1 VPGKPREIDGLL
13 ERLDFFES
21 ELRRLE
27 AENRA
32 LSAKCSLLEKQ
43 NLLLRSENQRLS
55 QEILLARQDKAY
67 LLRKLFG
74 KGSERRDPA
83 QLDLFA
89 GNEEIFLLPAES
101 ESESAERKPGKA
113 KAKRKPAGKKALD
126 LSALRVEETRIVP
139 DEVLENPDA
148 YRKIGEQ
155 KADVLD
161 YRPSEIFLSRFIRET
176 YVPKDD
182 PDAAPLRAPAREQAA
197 GNLLVSA
204 ALIAHIL
211 VMRYCE
217 HMPFERQSKHFERS
231 KGVKIGTGRMC
242 SMRDKAAERLAPLY
256 ELTLANIFSRHYLQ
270 IDETTARC
278 LGPPGTGGS
287 KTGYF
292 WLVHAPEWK
301 EKPPDFPG
309 ARAARTGEVAYFW
322 FPSRSTEC
330 LRRIVPDNTEG
341 YIIQCDD
348 YKAYTTL
355 ASERCAIL
363 LAACWAH
370 VRRKFFDAKKA
381 GQLQAEAVLKKIGL
395 LYKIEE
401 ELRLENA
408 TDARRAEVR
417 GRKARPV
424 LESLKKQ
431 LVELRAEPGVLPK
444 SRLGKA
450 IDYALGLWERLLVYI
465 EHGEVEIDNNLV
477 ENEARPVAVG
487 RKNWLFIG
495 NETKGRESAIILTL
509 IENAKR
515 CGHDPYAYIRDVLER
530 MPQARTREERLALLP
545 RNWKPS
551 AKPETPA
558 SAAA

>member
-1 VPGKPREIDGLL
+1 VPGKPTEMEKLL

-27 AENRA
+27 TENRA
-32 LSAKCSLLEKQ
+32 LSGKCSLLEKQ
-43 NLLLRSENQRLS
+43 NILLRSENRRLS
-55 QEILLARQDKAY
+55 REILLARQDKAY

-89 GNEEIFLLPAES
+89 GKEETFLPPAGG
-101 ESESAERKPGKA
+101 AERKPGKA
-113 KAKRKPAGKKALD
+113 KAKRKPAGKKAVD
-126 LSALRVEETRIVP
+126 LSALRVEETRLVP
-139 DEVLENPDA
+139 EEVTENPDA

-176 YVPKDD
+176 YVPRSD
-182 PDAAPLRAPAREQAA
+182 PDAAPLRVPAREQAA

-211 VMRYCE
+211 TMRYCE
-217 HMPFERQSKHFERS
+217 HMPFHRQSKRFERS
-231 KGVKIGTGRMC
+231 GGVRIGTGRMC
-242 SMRDKAAERLAPLY
+242 SMRDKAAARLAPLY
-256 ELTLANIFSRHYLQ
+256 ELTVANIFSRHYVQ

-292 WLVHAPEWK
+292 WLAHAPEWK
-301 EKPPDFPG
+301 EKPPDFPD
-309 ARAARTGEVAYFW
+309 ARAVRTGEAAYFW

-330 LRRIVPDNTEG
+330 LREIVPDSPEG
-341 YIIQCDD
+341 HVIQCDG
-348 YKAYTTL
+348 YNAYTAL
-355 ASERCAIL
+355 AAERSGIV

-370 VRRKFFDAKKA
+370 VRRKFFDAEKA
-381 GQLQAEAVLKKIGL
+381 GQLQATAVLEKIGL
-395 LYKIEE
+395 LYRIEK
-401 ELRLENA
+401 ELRRENA

-417 GRKARPV
+417 GRESRPV
-424 LESLKKQ
+424 AESLGEQ

-450 IDYALGLWERLLVYI
+450 IDYTLGVWERLLVHIYR
-465 EHGEVEIDNNLV
+465 GEVEIDNNLV

-495 NETKGRESAIILTL
+495 NETKGRNSAIILTL
-509 IENAKR
+509 IENAR
-515 CGHDPYAYIRDVLER
+515 RFGLDPHEYLRDVLER

-545 RNWKPS
+545 RNWKPA
-551 AKPETPA
+551 AKPEA
-558 SAAA
+558 AVSAAAR

>member
-1 VPGKPREIDGLL
+1 MDRLL

-27 AENRA
+27 TENRA
-32 LSAKCSLLEKQ
+32 LSGKCSLLEKQ
-43 NLLLRSENQRLS
+43 NLLLRSENKRLS
-55 QEILLARQDKAY
+55 QEVLLARQDKAY

-89 GNEEIFLLPAES
+89 GKDGASPPLAGAGAEAGA
-101 ESESAERKPGKA
+101 AERKPGKGRG
-113 KAKRKPAGKKALD
+113 KGRPAGKKAVD
-126 LSALRVEETRIVP
+126 LSALRVEETRLVP
-139 DEVLENPDA
+139 EEVTENPDA

-176 YVPKDD
+176 YVPKGD
-182 PDAAPLRAPAREQAA
+182 PDAAPLRVPAREQAA

-211 VMRYCE
+211 TMRYCE
-217 HMPFERQSKHFERS
+217 HMPFHRQSKRFERS
-231 KGVKIGTGRMC
+231 NGVRIGTGRMC
-242 SMRDKAAERLAPLY
+242 AMRDRAAERLAPLY
-256 ELTLANIFSRHYLQ
+256 ELTVGNILSRHYLQ

-292 WLVHAPEWK
+292 WLAHAPERK
-301 EKPPDFPG
+301 EHPPDFPD
-309 ARAARTGEVAYFW
+309 ARAVRSGEVAYFW

-330 LRRIVPDNTEG
+330 LRRIVPDSRKKH
-341 YIIQCDD
+341 IIQCDN
-348 YKAYTTL
+348 YKAYLTL
-355 ASERCAIL
+355 AAERSAIV

-370 VRRKFFDAKKA
+370 VRRKFFDAEKA
-381 GQLQAEAVLKKIGL
+381 GQLQATPVLEKIRL
-395 LYKIEE
+395 LYKTEE
-401 ELRLENA
+401 ELRSENA

-417 GRKARPV
+417 GRKALPV
-424 LESLKKQ
+424 IESLREQ

-444 SRLGKA
+444 SRLGRA
-450 IDYALGLWERLLVYI
+450 IDYAFGVWERLLVYI
-465 EHGEVEIDNNLV
+465 ERGEVEIDNNLV

-495 NETKGRESAIILTL
+495 NEIKGRDSAIILTL

-515 CGHDPYAYIRDVLER
+515 CGHDPCEYLRDVLER
-530 MPQARTREERLALLP
+530 MPQAETREERLALLP

-551 AKPETPA
+551 AKPATPA
-558 SAAA
+558 AAAA